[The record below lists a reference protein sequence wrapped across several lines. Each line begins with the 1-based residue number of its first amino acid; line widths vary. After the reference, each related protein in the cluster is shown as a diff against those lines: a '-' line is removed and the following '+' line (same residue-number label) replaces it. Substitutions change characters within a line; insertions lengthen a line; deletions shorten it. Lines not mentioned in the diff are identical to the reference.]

1 MSMALPSSTASPLQ
15 SLSDKIGGFIG
26 YESSATREPSDINLR
41 SFLIAG
47 IDASLKGLEAIP
59 SATIEEDQRV
69 LIEVVRSTRRKLATI
84 SESLS
89 DPTYAG
95 QDFFTRDHLAEKRLA
110 SIYSLEK
117 SMLDELA
124 DIQLEL
130 AAFQTGPIEKS
141 TIEDHFLHISDS
153 IDNLNQA
160 LFERECLILG
170 DQ

>member
-1 MSMALPSSTASPLQ
+1 MALPSSTASLLQ
-15 SLSDKIGGFIG
+15 SLTDRIGGFIG
-26 YESSATREPSDINLR
+26 YEKSATRERSDINLR
-41 SFLIAG
+41 RFLIAG
-47 IDASLKGLEAIP
+47 IGACLKDLADIP
-59 SATIEEDQRV
+59 SAATEEDQSL
-69 LIEVVRSTRRKLATI
+69 LIKVIKSTQRKLITI

-95 QDFFTRDHLAEKRLA
+95 QNFFTQDHIAERRVAGLYA
-110 SIYSLEK
+110 LEK
-117 SMLDELA
+117 TMLDELA

-130 AAFQTGPIEKS
+130 AAFQGGPIDKR

-160 LFERECLILG
+160 LFERECLIHG